1 MPNPLSPMAQEGH
14 RENDASMS
22 MPDAPH
28 QMKPAG
34 QASCPQ
40 ALHRV
45 RGGRGSGGFSL
56 IELIIVA
63 AIIGILTSMA
73 LPQYN
78 LYVIR
83 ANKAAAKAVLM
94 EILSRQEQYIVQNRG
109 YFLNCTAACP
119 ADPSTLPTADC
130 TATSLTMFSALG
142 VTLPQE
148 AVSAYN
154 FAICAPATTATNAAL
169 SGMPTFQATAIP
181 RSDSIQVGQSTLYVN
196 QFGLRM
202 PLSQW

>member
-1 MPNPLSPMAQEGH
+1 MPNPLSPMAQGGH

-22 MPDAPH
+22 MPDALH
-28 QMKPAG
+28 QMKPAR
-34 QASCPQ
+34 QAPCPQ
-40 ALHRV
+40 ALRRV

-73 LPQYN
+73 LPQYS

-148 AVSAYN
+148 AVNAYN

>member
-1 MPNPLSPMAQEGH
+1 MKSVGQVSHSNALS
-14 RENDASMS
+14 
-22 MPDAPH
+22 
-28 QMKPAG
+28 
-34 QASCPQ
+34 
-40 ALHRV
+40 RV
-45 RGGRGSGGFSL
+45 RGRRGNGGFSL
-56 IELIIVA
+56 VELIIVA
-63 AIIGILTSMA
+63 AILGILTSIA
-73 LPQYN
+73 LPQYS

-83 ANKAAAKAVLM
+83 SNKAAAKAVLM
-94 EILSRQEQYIVQNRG
+94 EIASRQEQYVVQNLG

-130 TATSLTMFSALG
+130 TAMSLTMFSALG

-154 FAICAPATTATNAAL
+154 FAICAPATTATNANL

-181 RSDSIQVGQSTLYVN
+181 RSDSIQVGQPTMYVN